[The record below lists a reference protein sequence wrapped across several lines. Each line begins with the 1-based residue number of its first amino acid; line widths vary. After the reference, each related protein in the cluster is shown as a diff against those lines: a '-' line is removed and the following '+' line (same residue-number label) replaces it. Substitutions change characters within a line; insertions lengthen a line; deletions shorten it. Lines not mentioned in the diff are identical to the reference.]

1 MSSLLGPDQHRRTEV
16 DSDDAGIGWVEWNIS
31 TSADT
36 GIQDQTGQ
44 ALKEQRTNGTIPA
57 VFERK
62 IKPIVNRPDAL
73 ISFKVVRHLSLA
85 CKDQSCILK

>member
-1 MSSLLGPDQHRRTEV
+1 MGSLLGPDQHRRTEV
-16 DSDDAGIGWVEWNIS
+16 DSDDTAIGWVEWKIS

-44 ALKEQRTNGTIPA
+44 TLEEQWTDGTIAA

-62 IKPIVNRPDAL
+62 IKPIVSRCDAL
-73 ISFKVVRHLSLA
+73 ISLKVVRHSPLA
-85 CKDQSCILK
+85 CKSRAFAR